1 MAKGKPVYLLSVAH
15 AASPHPPG
23 YFTGSLK
30 AGADGRLDPLLIEKA
45 AAHEGEAI
53 EIVDRAWRGDMIA
66 AVRVASMLHY
76 FGPEGIDVQL
86 VEYHPAGGLTRAQD

>member
-23 YFTGSLK
+23 YFTNIVQVGP
-30 AGADGRLDPLLIEKA
+30 DGRLDPQLITKA

-53 EIVDRAWRGDMIA
+53 EVLDRAWRGDMIA

-86 VEYHPAGGLTRAQD
+86 VEYHPAGGLTHAQD